1 MPRCKNDPTRSYK
14 GDEPSPKGL
23 GFCAKAE
30 EAGKIMTG
38 LDGERWQKIGTRW
51 QKIGTRSR
59 GTGPGEAKRRKQTR
73 TPHPFDDVPAG
84 AKPLTLDELRKRAFA
99 VERGRLLSV
108 PIDVYWAQEGGS
120 ASRHTMLFSGAA
132 VHDGFLNKTY
142 DGKFVE
148 KNRRQARGQHV
159 WLTAMAKDKDNKK
172 ENKEKAWTSV
182 LVQVCDGN
190 YLALSCV
197 SEVLI
202 YAA

>member
-1 MPRCKNDPTRSYK
+1 MPRCKNDPTRSYR

-23 GFCAKAE
+23 GFCAKGE
-30 EAGKIMTG
+30 EAGKVMTG
-38 LDGERWQKIGTRW
+38 LDGGRWQKIGTRW
-51 QKIGTRSR
+51 QKIGTRPNR
-59 GTGPGEAKRRKQTR
+59 DEIDNKRRNL
-73 TPHPFDDVPAG
+73 PAG

-99 VERGRLLSV
+99 VENGRLLSAPV
-108 PIDVYWAQEGGS
+108 DVYWAQEGGS

-132 VHDGFLNKTY
+132 VHDGLFSQTY

-159 WLTAMAKDKDNKK
+159 WLTAMAKEAKDKTEK
-172 ENKEKAWTSV
+172 KEKAWTSV

-190 YLALSCV
+190 YLAISCV
-197 SEVLI
+197 SDVLI